1 MTTLL
6 AYHDVKDVDAWLASP
21 LRAEAFAT
29 IGVTDIRTFVAP
41 DDPTKVALI
50 LEVPDLEA
58 FNAAMAGPEF
68 ATAMVNDGVIPPV
81 TVLLER

>member
-1 MTTLL
+1 MPTVIG
-6 AYHDVKDVDAWLASP
+6 YHDVKDVDVWLASP

-41 DDPTKVALI
+41 DDPTKIALI
-50 LEVPDLEA
+50 LEVPDMDA
-58 FNAAMAGPEF
+58 FNAAMVGPEF

>member
-1 MTTLL
+1 MPTVIG
-6 AYHDVKDVDAWLASP
+6 YHDVKDVDAWLASP

-50 LEVPDLEA
+50 LEVPDLDA
-58 FNAAMAGPEF
+58 FNAAMTGPEF
-68 ATAMVNDGVIPPV
+68 GKAMVNDGVIPPV

>member
-29 IGVTDIRTFVAP
+29 IGVTGIRTFVAP
-41 DDPTKVALI
+41 DDPTKVGL
-50 LEVPDLEA
+50 LMDVPDMDA